1 MRVGPAVRIERHNT
15 LGKKLAIIETAG
27 ASSSVIYATFGTH
40 HVCVRSTNRFM
51 LWHVA
56 RNITP
61 MLTLEPIGT
70 IAIGM
75 FYVDEQQGEFLV
87 GEEDCFERRFDD
99 LRDAVRSLHHTLI
112 KRFIDSRSD
121 LVWIHAGA
129 VTFGGE
135 ALLLVAP
142 TGHGKSTLVG
152 ELLDWGC
159 SYLSDEVAPIDPI
172 SCGVLPFPVSPW
184 KRVNSQDRVP
194 AERLH
199 EVPKVP
205 VELLPTA
212 IRMGR
217 APLRQIYFLCHDE
230 RRETNS
236 IAPCSAAAMVLEMT
250 RNSFTSEDHRAGEI
264 ARLCELADRVPAAY
278 LNYAGAPIAARQI
291 IDALAASPSHR

>member
-1 MRVGPAVRIERHNT
+1 MRVERH
-15 LGKKLAIIETAG
+15 KAFAEKIAIIETAD
-27 ASSSVIYATFGTH
+27 ASSSVIYVTFGTH
-40 HVCVRSTNRFM
+40 HICVCSNNRAM

-56 RNITP
+56 RNISP

-70 IAIGM
+70 TAIGM
-75 FYVDEQQGEFLV
+75 FYIDEQQGGFLV
-87 GEEDCFERRFDD
+87 GEEDCSEQRFDE
-99 LRDAVRSLHHTLI
+99 LGDAVRSLHHTLI

-152 ELLDWGC
+152 EFLDWGC
-159 SYLSDEVAPIDPI
+159 SYLSDDVAPIDPI
-172 SCGVLPFPVSPW
+172 SWGVLPFPVSPW
-184 KRVNSQDRVP
+184 KRVSSQARVP

-205 VELLPTA
+205 VQLLPTA
-212 IRMGR
+212 IGMGR

-230 RRETNS
+230 RLETNS
-236 IAPCSAAAMVLEMT
+236 IAPCSPAAMVLQMA
-250 RNSFTSEDHRAGEI
+250 RNSFTSEEHRVDEI
-264 ARLCELADRVPAAY
+264 ARLCALANRVPAAY